1 MALLPYPDRE
11 TLPAEVAQMLGEMP
25 RHAPIEM
32 LAHSP
37 HVAKQ
42 FLRLAQA
49 QFTTLELS
57 LYNRELVILT
67 VAAFAGCEYEY
78 RQHIPISAAAGVDPG
93 LRESIWASSVAESQ
107 LADIDRALV
116 SFVGAVLRSPRIDES
131 ELFRVREYFS
141 DREIVEILQL
151 IGFYWGL
158 GRLCT
163 VLDLE
168 IETAT
173 DLSSVNAVANL
184 SGGR

>member
-1 MALLPYPDRE
+1 VALLPYPDRG
-11 TLPAEVAQMLGEMP
+11 TLPTELAQMLSEMP

-49 QFTTLELS
+49 QFTNLELS

-78 RQHIPISAAAGVDPG
+78 RQHIPISAAAGVNPS
-93 LRESIWASSVAESQ
+93 LRESIWSSSVDESQ
-107 LADIDRALV
+107 LADGDRALL
-116 SFVGAVLRSPRIDES
+116 SFVGAVLGSPRTNES
-131 ELFRVREYFS
+131 ELFHVREYFS

-151 IGFYWGL
+151 SGFYWGL

-184 SGGR
+184 SGRR

>member
-1 MALLPYPDRE
+1 MALLPYPDRD
-11 TLPAEVAQMLGEMP
+11 TLPTELAQMLGEMP
-25 RHAPIEM
+25 RHAPIDM

-37 HVAKQ
+37 YVAQQ

-67 VAAFAGCEYEY
+67 VAAFVGCEYEY
-78 RQHIPISAAAGVDPG
+78 RQHIPISAAAGVDPNV
-93 LRESIWASSVAESQ
+93 RESIWSSSVGESQ
-107 LADIDRALV
+107 LADADRALV
-116 SFVGAVLRSPRIDES
+116 AFVGAALRSPRIGDRQ
-131 ELFRVREYFS
+131 LVDVREHFS

-168 IETAT
+168 VETAT
-173 DLSSVNAVANL
+173 DLTSVNAVANL

>member
-1 MALLPYPDRE
+1 VASLPYPDRE
-11 TLPAEVAQMLGEMP
+11 TLPTELAQMLSEMP

-67 VAAFAGCEYEY
+67 VAAFASCEYEY
-78 RQHIPISAAAGVDPG
+78 RQHIPISAAAGVDPS
-93 LRESIWASSVAESQ
+93 LRESIWSSSVDEPQ
-107 LADIDRALV
+107 LADGDRALL

-131 ELFRVREYFS
+131 ELLHVREHFS
-141 DREIVEILQL
+141 DRELVETLQL